1 MTPASQKKPISLAA
15 HYERLSFG
23 QLLHVPNFLTLCRL
37 FLIPVFLGLPRKRQF
52 TPSLYVFGIAA
63 LTDSLDG
70 TLARWFNWRTE
81 LGAILD
87 PFADKLL
94 LVSAFVALTMDN
106 VMPGWLLGVIIIRDV
121 VIVLL
126 LVVFAWAGLRPRAR
140 RRLRLSMAR
149 PRANSASRSNTR
161 KSTSIRMP
169 ESLACWR
176 AGSMS
181 STVRCVKSA
190 RCIRPVNSVSP
201 SSLAPRAAR
210 PMSWARRASASMIR
224 SSTAS

>member
-23 QLLHVPNFLTLCRL
+23 QLLNVPNFLTLCRL
-37 FLIPVFLGLPRKRQF
+37 FLIPVFLGLLSKRQF
-52 TPSLYVFGIAA
+52 TPALYVFGIAA

-121 VIVLL
+121 VIVFGYLML
-126 LVVFAWAGLRPRAR
+126 SFFTNERVPVRPSYLGKA
-140 RRLRLSMAR
+140 A
-149 PRANSASRSNTR
+149 TCFQ
-161 KSTSIRMP
+161 
-169 ESLACWR
+169 LACVIGALIRFGIGYPEAWLMLQYLTVAVTAISGLHYSYR
-176 AGSMS
+176 GLVWLS
-181 STVRCVKSA
+181 SHEPEMFA
-190 RCIRPVNSVSP
+190 
-201 SSLAPRAAR
+201 
-210 PMSWARRASASMIR
+210 
-224 SSTAS
+224 